1 MNETCR
7 NESELFNQTLK
18 TINMQKFYF
27 DGVAVSIFGVLGLF
41 GKIFGKNHSKTVI
54 FLTLYG
60 SKQRFK
66 AKHPHSRFWGHLSY

>member
-18 TINMQKFYF
+18 TINLQKFYF

-41 GKIFGKNHSKTVI
+41 GKNHGKAAI
-54 FLTLYG
+54 FLTLCG
-60 SKQRFK
+60 S
-66 AKHPHSRFWGHLSY
+66 

>member
-41 GKIFGKNHSKTVI
+41 GKIFGQDNQSVVNI
-54 FLTLYG
+54 
-60 SKQRFK
+60 S
-66 AKHPHSRFWGHLSY
+66 

>member
-18 TINMQKFYF
+18 TINLQKFYF

-41 GKIFGKNHSKTVI
+41 GKIFGKNHGKTVI
-54 FLTLYG
+54 FQYIIIYE
-60 SKQRFK
+60 S
-66 AKHPHSRFWGHLSY
+66 

>member
-18 TINMQKFYF
+18 TINLQKFYF

-41 GKIFGKNHSKTVI
+41 GKNHSKTVI

-60 SKQRFK
+60 S
-66 AKHPHSRFWGHLSY
+66 